1 MTTSSVQQDLAGTL
15 LRGGEY
21 VLKQLIARG
30 GQASVYRAYARA
42 LDTDVAV
49 KILHP
54 GLATD
59 LGFRERF
66 HDEARRLAQLHHPNL
81 LEVHWYGEDGELI
94 YIVMRLVRGGT
105 LSNRLQALGG
115 SLPMTNSGRLIV
127 QIANALQ
134 HAHDHDVL
142 HLDVKPANILLGQAD
157 WPLVADLG
165 LTRAIARQPSH
176 AREMRVAGTPAY
188 MSPEQC
194 RGEDLDGRSDQYSL
208 AVMAFELLT
217 GQRPFQAAT
226 TDGLMQ
232 LHLHNPPPRPSSVSP
247 GLPGPVEDVL
257 LRGLAKNRADRFP
270 EIAEFGHALA
280 DAIDHTRGV
289 SLETKGAVAGA
300 APNVL
305 AILVLVLSAP
315 FLLAMLPV
323 GTIFGRLPLAWPF
336 QLLLAG
342 GVAALLVGIRWHL
355 IGLIG
360 RAAEHGVHAP
370 APAWRRAFRASTES
384 VVNLLYVLIMYRLVG
399 VPLLGVLSTVVSP
412 QVYQVLATGLA
423 LVVAVAAIAILIRL
437 FRTAGPLPT
446 LVVLILGWTV
456 AVVLPTGQLEF
467 VGAST
472 VVPVAQLVIAGTLVV
487 LLLTQ
492 RSAVAASVGR
502 FAADRLGPLLV
513 EARPGITP
521 EEANAGRQQIVLL
534 TGVLLDFTYLLI
546 AYALLRG
553 PALAVLG

>member
-1 MTTSSVQQDLAGTL
+1 MTASGTQEDLVGTR

-21 VLKQLIARG
+21 VLRQLIARG

-42 LDTDVAV
+42 LETDVAV

-54 GLATD
+54 AYATD

-81 LEVHWYGEDGELI
+81 LEVHWYGEEGELI

-105 LSNRLQALGG
+105 LSNRVQAVHG
-115 SLPMTNSGRLIV
+115 SLPMTDTGRLIV

-134 HAHDHDVL
+134 HAHDRDVL
-142 HLDVKPANILLGQAD
+142 HLDVKPANVLLGQAD

-165 LTRAIARQPSH
+165 LTRAIAHQTSRS
-176 AREMRVAGTPAY
+176 REIRVAGTPAY

-208 AVMAFELLT
+208 AVMTFELLT

-232 LHLHNPPPRPSSVSP
+232 LHVHNPPPRPSSVSP

-257 LRGLAKNRADRFP
+257 LRGLAKNREDRFP
-270 EIAEFGHALA
+270 RVAEFGQALA
-280 DAIDHTRGV
+280 DAIDRTRGV
-289 SLETKGAVAGA
+289 SLETKSAVAGA
-300 APNVL
+300 APNLL
-305 AILVLVLSAP
+305 AILALVLSAP

-323 GTIFGRLPLAWPF
+323 GTISGRLPLAWPF

-342 GVAALLVGIRWHL
+342 AVAALLLGIRWHL

-360 RAAEHGVHAP
+360 RAAEHGVHA
-370 APAWRRAFRASTES
+370 APWRRAFRASTES
-384 VVNLLYVLIMYRLVG
+384 VVNLLYVLAMYRLVG
-399 VPLLGVLSTVVSP
+399 GPLLGVLSTVVSP
-412 QVYQVLATGLA
+412 DLYQVFATVLT
-423 LVVAVAAIAILIRL
+423 LVVAIAAVGILVRL
-437 FRTAGPLPT
+437 FRAAGPLPT
-446 LVVLILGWTV
+446 LLVLILGWTL
-456 AVVLPTGQLEF
+456 VVVIPAGQLEF
-467 VGAST
+467 AGAST
-472 VVPVAQLVIAGTLVV
+472 VVPIAQLVIAGALIV
-487 LLLTQ
+487 LLITQ
-492 RSAVAASVGR
+492 RSTIATSVGR
-502 FAADRLGPLLV
+502 VAAERFGRLIV
-513 EARPGITP
+513 EARPGISP
-521 EEANAGRQQIVLL
+521 EQANASRQQVAQLS
-534 TGVLLDFTYLLI
+534 GVLLDFAYLLV

-553 PALAVLG
+553 PALAVLLQ